1 VKVDTLE
8 QLGAAFGEWRRRK
21 KHPRE
26 KVPEALL
33 KRARR
38 TAEVHGEAR
47 VVRIAK
53 VDRRRLSGTWS
64 AGGIASEAATPPAY
78 SRVVLGP
85 APAAQPFAELELPN
99 GSKLRLYSQSREALD
114 LLSTVCGSGGG
125 R

>member
-8 QLGAAFGEWRRRK
+8 QLGAAFGEWRRGK

-26 KVPEALL
+26 KVPEELL

-38 TAEVHGEAR
+38 SAEVHGEER

-53 VDRRRLSGTWS
+53 VARRRLTGTWC
-64 AGGIASEAATPPAY
+64 AGGSGGKAAPAPAY
-78 SRVVLGP
+78 SRLELGA
-85 APAAQPFAELELPN
+85 APATRPFAELEMPN
-99 GSKLRLYSQSREALD
+99 GTKLRLYSQSREALD
-114 LLSTVCGSGGG
+114 LLSAVCGSGGA